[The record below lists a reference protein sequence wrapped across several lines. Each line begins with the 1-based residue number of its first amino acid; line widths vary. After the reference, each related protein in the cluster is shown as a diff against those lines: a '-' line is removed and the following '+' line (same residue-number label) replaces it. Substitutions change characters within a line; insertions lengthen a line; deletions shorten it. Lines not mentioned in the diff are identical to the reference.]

1 MNIVVVTKY
10 ESDISKFIR
19 DASDWVIKN
28 PVDKTLY
35 RCSSVGANRNVCIG
49 PYNIMFARRPEVL
62 LGLRIDIVY
71 YYGISIEASMVSRI
85 ESRMTP
91 GGKIFIDLHCFMAE
105 VFRRAENEVDIAKR
119 RLLNSIYGV
128 KSVNYPGG
136 FIANLRETIKKS
148 NSLYGLSGH
157 NEAYGIEI
165 DRLNSEILRQCHL
178 STELSK
184 PNTAENEVNIAKRKL
199 LNDIYGAYGIDRL
212 NSGILRQ
219 YGLSTELCKPNIV
232 AYIKEETTMN
242 CDIRSNIKD
251 VIFNYPA
258 TIILWK
264 DGTKTIVKA
273 GEDEKYDP
281 EKGFAMAVCKKM
293 FGNEG
298 NYYKVFKE
306 YVPTPYYIPKK
317 NDIIVKDLDVA
328 EETSKIIEDIIVKW
342 RLKHKEWP
350 GLTRRKWKELINKA
364 AKRVEERRKR
374 EKAKADHK
382 EKQKGIRSGKYPWG
396 MDMSK
401 YMTPPEEGVNS
412 SGKEE

>member
-1 MNIVVVTKY
+1 MNIIVVTKY

-35 RCSSVGANRNVCIG
+35 RCSSVGANRNVRIG
-49 PYNIMFARRPEVL
+49 PYNIMFVRRPEVL

-128 KSVNYPGG
+128 KSVNYPED
-136 FIANLRETIKKS
+136 FIANLKETMKRA
-148 NSLYGLSGH
+148 NGLYGLSGY
-157 NEAYGIEI
+157 NGVYGMEI
-165 DRLNSEILRQCHL
+165 DRLNSEILRQCCL
-178 STELSK
+178 PTGLYK
-184 PNTAENEVNIAKRKL
+184 PNV
-199 LNDIYGAYGIDRL
+199 
-212 NSGILRQ
+212 
-219 YGLSTELCKPNIV
+219 V
-232 AYIKEETTMN
+232 ACIREEKNMN
-242 CDIRSNIKD
+242 YDIRSNIKD
-251 VIFNYPA
+251 VIFSYPA

-273 GEDEKYDP
+273 GKDEKYDP

-298 NYYKVFKE
+298 NYYEVFKE
-306 YVPTPYYIPKK
+306 YVPVTYYIADKK
-317 NDIIVKDLDVA
+317 DIMVTDRVVSDEVEKEIVGMINECQEKG
-328 EETSKIIEDIIVKW
+328 KI
-342 RLKHKEWP
+342 WP
-350 GLTRRKWKELINKA
+350 GLTRKKWKELVNKV
-364 AKRVEERRKR
+364 AKRVADNRK
-374 EKAKADHK
+374 KDAAK
-382 EKQKGIRSGKYPWG
+382 EKCEQKKEGIRSGKYPWG
-396 MDMSK
+396 MYMSK
-401 YMTPPEEGVNS
+401 YMTPPEDEMNNS
-412 SGKEE
+412 DGEE

>member
-1 MNIVVVTKY
+1 MNIIVVTKY

-19 DASDWVIKN
+19 DASDWVMKN

-35 RCSSVGANRNVCIG
+35 RYSGVGANRNVRIG

-119 RLLNSIYGV
+119 LLLNSI
-128 KSVNYPGG
+128 
-136 FIANLRETIKKS
+136 
-148 NSLYGLSGH
+148 YGLSGH
-157 NEAYGIEI
+157 NEAYGIKI
-165 DRLNSEILRQCHL
+165 DRLTSEILRQCHL
-178 STELSK
+178 STEL
-184 PNTAENEVNIAKRKL
+184 
-199 LNDIYGAYGIDRL
+199 
-212 NSGILRQ
+212 
-219 YGLSTELCKPNIV
+219 CKPNVV
-232 AYIKEETTMN
+232 ACIKEETTMN

-251 VIFNYPA
+251 VIFSDRV

-264 DGTKTIVKA
+264 DGTKTMVRA
-273 GEDEKYDP
+273 GKHEYYDP

-298 NYYKVFKE
+298 NYYEVFKK
-306 YVPTPYYIPKK
+306 YVPVTHYIVDKK
-317 NDIIVKDLDVA
+317 DAKKDIMITDQAVSDEVKNEIA
-328 EETSKIIEDIIVKW
+328 GMINECQEKGKI
-342 RLKHKEWP
+342 WP
-350 GLTRRKWKELINKA
+350 GLTRKKWKDLVNKV
-364 AKRVEERRKR
+364 AKCVTDKRKR
-374 EKAKADHK
+374 EEAEADCKKKK
-382 EKQKGIRSGKYPWG
+382 EGIRSGKYPWS

-401 YMTPPEEGVNS
+401 YMTPPEEDVNS

>member
-1 MNIVVVTKY
+1 MNIIVVTKY

-19 DASDWVIKN
+19 DASDWVMKN

-35 RCSSVGANRNVCIG
+35 RYSGVGANRNVRIG

-119 RLLNSIYGV
+119 RLLNDIYGV
-128 KSVNYPGG
+128 KAVNYPED
-136 FIANLRETIKKS
+136 FIANLKETIKKA
-148 NSLYGLSGH
+148 NNPYGLSCH

-165 DRLNSEILRQCHL
+165 DRLNSEILRQ
-178 STELSK
+178 
-184 PNTAENEVNIAKRKL
+184 
-199 LNDIYGAYGIDRL
+199 
-212 NSGILRQ
+212 
-219 YGLSTELCKPNIV
+219 YGLSAELCKPNVV
-232 AYIKEETTMN
+232 ACIKEETTMN

-251 VIFNYPA
+251 VIFSDRV
-258 TIILWK
+258 TIVLWK
-264 DGTKTIVKA
+264 DGTKTMVRA
-273 GEDEKYDP
+273 GKHENYDP

-298 NYYKVFKE
+298 NYYEVFKK
-306 YVPTPYYIPKK
+306 YVPVTYYIADKK
-317 NDIIVKDLDVA
+317 DIMVTDRAVSDEVNKEIVGMIDECLGQN
-328 EETSKIIEDIIVKW
+328 KI
-342 RLKHKEWP
+342 WP
-350 GLTRRKWKELINKA
+350 GLTRKKWKELVNKV
-364 AKRVEERRKR
+364 AKRVADKRK
-374 EKAKADHK
+374 KDAAK
-382 EKQKGIRSGKYPWG
+382 EKCEQKKEGIRSGKYHFG
-396 MDMSK
+396 IDLSN
-401 YMTPPEEGVNS
+401 YMTPPEEGANS

>member
-10 ESDISKFIR
+10 ESDISKFIS

-28 PVDKTLY
+28 PVDKMLY
-35 RCSSVGANRNVCIG
+35 RCSSVGANRNVRIG
-49 PYNIMFARRPEVL
+49 PYNIMFVRRPEVL

-105 VFRRAENEVDIAKR
+105 VFRRAENEVDIAKKQ
-119 RLLNSIYGV
+119 LLNSIYGV
-128 KSVNYPGG
+128 KSVNYPED
-136 FIANLRETIKKS
+136 FIANLKETMKRA
-148 NSLYGLSGH
+148 NGLYELSGY
-157 NEAYGIEI
+157 NGVYGMEI
-165 DRLNSEILRQCHL
+165 DRLNSEILRQCCL
-178 STELSK
+178 PT
-184 PNTAENEVNIAKRKL
+184 
-199 LNDIYGAYGIDRL
+199 G
-212 NSGILRQ
+212 
-219 YGLSTELCKPNIV
+219 LCKPNVV
-232 AYIKEETTMN
+232 ACIREEKNMN

-306 YVPTPYYIPKK
+306 YVPIPYCIPEK
-317 NDIIVKDLDVA
+317 NDMILKDRDIESEAGKIVADMKNKCREKNKMWL
-328 EETSKIIEDIIVKW
+328 
-342 RLKHKEWP
+342 
-350 GLTRRKWKELINKA
+350 GLTMKQWKEIIDKA
-364 AKRVEERRKR
+364 AKRVTDKWKR
-374 EKAKADHK
+374 EEAEADCKKKK
-382 EKQKGIRSGKYPWG
+382 EGIRSGKYPWG
-396 MDMSK
+396 VDMSN

>member
-1 MNIVVVTKY
+1 MNIVVVTRY
-10 ESDISKFIR
+10 ASDKSKFIH
-19 DASDWVIKN
+19 DATEWVLKN
-28 PVDKTLY
+28 PVDRTLY
-35 RCSSVGANRNVCIG
+35 SAGMNCDVRIG
-49 PYNIMFARRPEVL
+49 PYNIMFARRPEAL

-128 KSVNYPGG
+128 KSVNYPED
-136 FIANLRETIKKS
+136 FIANLKETMKRA
-148 NSLYGLSGH
+148 NGLHGLSGY
-157 NEAYGIEI
+157 NEVYGAEI
-165 DRLNSEILRQCHL
+165 DRPNREILRQCHL
-178 STELSK
+178 
-184 PNTAENEVNIAKRKL
+184 P
-199 LNDIYGAYGIDRL
+199 
-212 NSGILRQ
+212 
-219 YGLSTELCKPNIV
+219 TELCKPNAV
-232 AYIKEETTMN
+232 ACIKEETTMN

-382 EKQKGIRSGKYPWG
+382 EKQKGIRSGKHPWG

>member
-10 ESDISKFIR
+10 ESDISNFVR
-19 DASDWVIKN
+19 DASDWVMKN

-35 RCSSVGANRNVCIG
+35 RYSGVGANRNVRIG
-49 PYNIMFARRPEVL
+49 PYNIMFERRPEVL

-91 GGKIFIDLHCFMAE
+91 GGKIFIDLHCFMVE
-105 VFRRAENEVDIAKR
+105 VFRRAENEVDLAKR
-119 RLLNSIYGV
+119 RLLNSIYGI
-128 KSVNYPGG
+128 KAVNYPEDL
-136 FIANLRETIKKS
+136 IANLKETMKKA
-148 NSLYGLSGH
+148 NRPWELSDY
-157 NEAYGIEI
+157 NKANGIEI
-165 DRLNSEILRQCHL
+165 DC
-178 STELSK
+178 
-184 PNTAENEVNIAKRKL
+184 
-199 LNDIYGAYGIDRL
+199 L

-219 YGLSTELCKPNIV
+219 FCLPTELCKPNVV
-232 AYIKEETTMN
+232 ACIKEETTMN

-273 GEDEKYDP
+273 GKNDKYDP
-281 EKGFAMAVCKKM
+281 EKGFAMAIAKKM

-298 NYYKVFKE
+298 NYYEVFKE
-306 YVPTPYYIPKK
+306 YIPIPYYIPEK

-328 EETSKIIEDIIVKW
+328 EEVNKIIEDIIFKW

-350 GLTRRKWKELINKA
+350 GLTRRKWKELINKV

-382 EKQKGIRSGKYPWG
+382 KKKEGIRSGKCYWG
-396 MDMSK
+396 IDLSEC
-401 YMTPPEEGVNS
+401 MTPPEEGVNS

>member
-1 MNIVVVTKY
+1 MNIVVVTRY
-10 ESDISKFIR
+10 ARDISTFIN
-19 DASDWVIKN
+19 DATDWVLKN
-28 PVDKTLY
+28 PVDRTLY
-35 RCSSVGANRNVCIG
+35 SVGMGNNVRIG
-49 PYNIMFARRPEVL
+49 PYIIRFVYRADTLVGR
-62 LGLRIDIVY
+62 RIDIAY
-71 YYGISIEASMVSRI
+71 FYDIPIEGSIIR
-85 ESRMTP
+85 RMAP
-91 GGKIFIDLHCFMAE
+91 GGEIYMNLHYFMKE
-105 VFRRAENEVDIAKR
+105 VFRRAENEVNIAKKK
-119 RLLNSIYGV
+119 LLNDIYGV
-128 KSVNYPGG
+128 KSVNYPED

-148 NSLYGLSGH
+148 NSLYGLPGH
-157 NEAYGIEI
+157 NEVYGTEI
-165 DRLNSEILRQCHL
+165 DRLNSEILRQCYL
-178 STELSK
+178 STRLFK
-184 PNTAENEVNIAKRKL
+184 PNA
-199 LNDIYGAYGIDRL
+199 
-212 NSGILRQ
+212 
-219 YGLSTELCKPNIV
+219 V
-232 AYIKEETTMN
+232 ACIKEETTMN

-273 GEDEKYDP
+273 GENEKYDP

-401 YMTPPEEGVNS
+401 YMTPPEDETNNS
-412 SGKEE
+412 DGEE

>member
-1 MNIVVVTKY
+1 MNIIVVTKY

-19 DASDWVIKN
+19 DASDWVMKN

-35 RCSSVGANRNVCIG
+35 RYSGVGANRNVRIG
-49 PYNIMFARRPEVL
+49 PYNIIFARRPEVL

-119 RLLNSIYGV
+119 LLLNSI
-128 KSVNYPGG
+128 
-136 FIANLRETIKKS
+136 
-148 NSLYGLSGH
+148 YGLSGH

-165 DRLNSEILRQCHL
+165 DRLTSEILRQCHL
-178 STELSK
+178 STELRK
-184 PNTAENEVNIAKRKL
+184 PNV
-199 LNDIYGAYGIDRL
+199 
-212 NSGILRQ
+212 
-219 YGLSTELCKPNIV
+219 V
-232 AYIKEETTMN
+232 ACIKEETTMN

-251 VIFNYPA
+251 VIFSDRV
-258 TIILWK
+258 TVILWK
-264 DGTKTIVKA
+264 DGTKTMVRA
-273 GEDEKYDP
+273 GKHEDYDP

-298 NYYKVFKE
+298 NYYEVFKK
-306 YVPTPYYIPKK
+306 YVPIDHYVADKK
-317 NDIIVKDLDVA
+317 DTKTNAMITDRAVSDEVEKEIVGMID
-328 EETSKIIEDIIVKW
+328 ECQGQNKI
-342 RLKHKEWP
+342 WP
-350 GLTRRKWKELINKA
+350 GLTRRKWKELVNKV
-364 AKRVEERRKR
+364 AKRVGEKRKR
-374 EKAKADHK
+374 EEAEADCKKKK
-382 EKQKGIRSGKYPWG
+382 EGIRSGKYPWG

-412 SGKEE
+412 SDKEE

>member
-1 MNIVVVTKY
+1 MNIIVVTKY

-35 RCSSVGANRNVCIG
+35 RCSSVGANRNVHIG
-49 PYNIMFARRPEVL
+49 PYNIMFVCRPEVL

-128 KSVNYPGG
+128 KTVNYPEY
-136 FIANLRETIKKS
+136 FLKLKEESQNKISDVQDILDYNVATVYDAVRKAMDRIKYEKM
-148 NSLYGLSGH
+148 
-157 NEAYGIEI
+157 A
-165 DRLNSEILRQCHL
+165 
-178 STELSK
+178 
-184 PNTAENEVNIAKRKL
+184 L
-199 LNDIYGAYGIDRL
+199 L
-212 NSGILRQ
+212 
-219 YGLSTELCKPNIV
+219 
-232 AYIKEETTMN
+232 KEETTMN

-251 VIFNYPA
+251 VIFSDRV

-264 DGTKTIVKA
+264 DGTKTMVRA
-273 GEDEKYDP
+273 GKRENYDP

-298 NYYKVFKE
+298 NYYEVFKK
-306 YVPTPYYIPKK
+306 YVPVTYYIVDKK
-317 NDIIVKDLDVA
+317 DAKKDIMVTDQAVSDAV
-328 EETSKIIEDIIVKW
+328 EEEIIGMFDKCREQNKI
-342 RLKHKEWP
+342 WP
-350 GLTRRKWKELINKA
+350 GLTRQKWKELVNKV
-364 AKRVEERRKR
+364 AKRVADKRKR
-374 EKAKADHK
+374 EEAEADCKKKK
-382 EKQKGIRSGKYPWG
+382 EGIRSGKYPWG

>member
-1 MNIVVVTKY
+1 MNIIVVTKY

-35 RCSSVGANRNVCIG
+35 RCSSVGANRNVHIG
-49 PYNIMFARRPEVL
+49 PYNIMFVRRPEVL

-119 RLLNSIYGV
+119 WLLNSVYGV
-128 KSVNYPGG
+128 KSVNYPED
-136 FIANLRETIKKS
+136 FIANLKETIKKT
-148 NSLYGLSGH
+148 NSPYGLSGY
-157 NEAYGIEI
+157 NEVYGTEI
-165 DRLNSEILRQCHL
+165 DRLNSRILRQCYL
-178 STELSK
+178 STGLFK
-184 PNTAENEVNIAKRKL
+184 PNA
-199 LNDIYGAYGIDRL
+199 
-212 NSGILRQ
+212 
-219 YGLSTELCKPNIV
+219 V
-232 AYIKEETTMN
+232 ACIKEEKNMN
-242 CDIRSNIKD
+242 YDVRSSIKD

-264 DGTKTIVKA
+264 DGTKTTVKA
-273 GEDEKYDP
+273 RKGEKYDP

-306 YVPTPYYIPKK
+306 YVPTPYYIPEKSDMVLKDRDIESEAGKIVADMK
-317 NDIIVKDLDVA
+317 NKCREKNKMWL
-328 EETSKIIEDIIVKW
+328 
-342 RLKHKEWP
+342 
-350 GLTRRKWKELINKA
+350 GLTMKQWKEIVDKA
-364 AKRVEERRKR
+364 AKRVADKRKR
-374 EKAKADHK
+374 KEAEADCKKKK
-382 EKQKGIRSGKYPWG
+382 EGIRSGKYHFG
-396 MDMSK
+396 IDLSN
-401 YMTPPEEGVNS
+401 YMTPPEEGANS

>member
-19 DASDWVIKN
+19 DASDWVMKN

-35 RCSSVGANRNVCIG
+35 RYSGVGANRNVRIG

-91 GGKIFIDLHCFMAE
+91 GGKIFIDLHCFMVE
-105 VFRRAENEVDIAKR
+105 VFRRAENEVDLAKR
-119 RLLNSIYGV
+119 QLLNNIYGV
-128 KSVNYPGG
+128 KAVNYPED
-136 FIANLRETIKKS
+136 FIANLKETMKKA
-148 NSLYGLSGH
+148 NRPWELPDCNG
-157 NEAYGIEI
+157 AYGIAI
-165 DRLNSEILRQCHL
+165 DRLNSKILRQFYL
-178 STELSK
+178 ST
-184 PNTAENEVNIAKRKL
+184 
-199 LNDIYGAYGIDRL
+199 
-212 NSGILRQ
+212 
-219 YGLSTELCKPNIV
+219 GLYKSNAIICT
-232 AYIKEETTMN
+232 KEETTMN

-251 VIFNYPA
+251 VIFSYPA

-298 NYYKVFKE
+298 NYYEVFKE
-306 YVPTPYYIPKK
+306 YVPIPYYIPEK
-317 NDIIVKDLDVA
+317 DYAIVQDRAVDWEVGKTVSDMVNKCQ
-328 EETSKIIEDIIVKW
+328 EQNKI
-342 RLKHKEWP
+342 WP
-350 GLTRRKWKELINKA
+350 GLTRKQWKELINKV
-364 AKRVEERRKR
+364 AKRVADKRKK
-374 EKAKADHK
+374 EAAKKKCEQKK
-382 EKQKGIRSGKYPWG
+382 EGIRSGKYPWG

-401 YMTPPEEGVNS
+401 YMTPPEEGANS
-412 SGKEE
+412 SDKEE